1 MTELEVCSPLI
12 NLHLIWL
19 KYSLRYMLCVT
30 VLHYCFNYNNWQ
42 TDDKA
47 NYCRL
52 LINMK
57 KVLVYPNITRGCNF
71 IALWETASCTI
82 SSPFACVWK
91 PPCYGRQGRT
101 PSLVL
106 SILSGMGHRDLPS
119 LCVFWGQYHHVLLV
133 QRRNSDCFSCFR
145 GIETHRRQPGWFST
159 TLLGLDHRGLGH
171 YWASPLRAVEQG
183 ADVEG

>member
-52 LINMK
+52 LTNMK

-71 IALWETASCTI
+71 IAFEKQLPAPLQVHLPVCGSL
-82 SSPFACVWK
+82 PVMG
-91 PPCYGRQGRT
+91 GREEPQ
-101 PSLVL
+101 VL
-106 SILSGMGHRDLPS
+106 SYPYFQGWDTGTFLPS
-119 LCVFWGQYHHVLLV
+119 VFSGGNITMSSWYREEIQIVSHV
-133 QRRNSDCFSCFR
+133 S
-145 GIETHRRQPGWFST
+145 
-159 TLLGLDHRGLGH
+159 
-171 YWASPLRAVEQG
+171 
-183 ADVEG
+183 EG